1 MVHVLHISP
10 SALAG
15 APGMLSEALSD
26 FGHVESSVHFRA
38 GDHGNQRDIFS
49 PESIPVKDARADKAL
64 FMMHFK
70 NADVV
75 HVHNFIPNFVLKWM
89 SEEKKRDCKYIFQVH
104 SPRYERPVY
113 DDLSDFHG
121 IRFSEKL
128 VISHFHPRHYPDF
141 EIIPNCLYRKAFAKK
156 PHVILSD
163 ALRIQFSPSG
173 RSTGRWSAK
182 SSQVFDQAID
192 FLKNDKRFEFAVF
205 EGVSP
210 QNLSHRRF
218 LADVTIDELV
228 TGSYHLVSYEGLA
241 AGTVV
246 LNNADTVSTDMFQI
260 GFRSPPPPFLK
271 CDPLGLHELLME
283 LHRDREKLLELRTK
297 SREFFDTWMSPDR
310 ISKMYADIYER

>member
-1 MVHVLHISP
+1 MVNIIHISP

-26 FGHVESSVHFRA
+26 FGHVQSSIHFRA
-38 GDHGNQRDIFS
+38 GDHGTQRDIFS
-49 PESIPVKDARADKAL
+49 PESIPVKDIKADKAL
-64 FMMHFK
+64 FMMHFEE
-70 NADVV
+70 AEVI

-89 SEEKKRDCKYIFQVH
+89 SEARRRDRKYIFQVH

-121 IRFSEKL
+121 VTFAAKL

-141 EIIPNCLYRKAFAKK
+141 EVVPNCLYRKAFATSRCVS
-156 PHVILSD
+156 PSGP
-163 ALRIQFSPSG
+163 LRIQFSPSG
-173 RSTGRWSAK
+173 RSTGRWAAK
-182 SSQVFDQAID
+182 SSQVFEQTID
-192 FLKNDKRFEFAVF
+192 LLKNDTRFEFTVF
-205 EGVSP
+205 EDVSP
-210 QNLSHRRF
+210 QNLSHRRS

-260 GFRSPPPPFLK
+260 GFRSPPPPFLR
-271 CDPLGLHELLME
+271 CDPLELHEILANLN
-283 LHRDREKLLELRTK
+283 RDRDELLKIKAR
-297 SREFFDTWMSPDR
+297 SRDFFETWMSPDR
-310 ISKMYADIYER
+310 TSKIYADIYER